1 MSINNLTLLT
11 VVKFA
16 KIDAEVSP
24 GLVDEDS
31 AGYAGPAGV
40 ACGGFVLEYGQ
51 RLPET
56 DECGGNTRESL
67 RHDIADYHCVNHIR
81 QHKQG
86 VDFYQ
91 SSDDMPEAM

>member
-31 AGYAGPAGV
+31 AGDACPAGV
-40 ACGGFVLEYGQ
+40 ACGGLVLENGQ

-56 DECGGNTRESL
+56 DEGGRKAGESL
-67 RHDIADYHCVNHIR
+67 
-81 QHKQG
+81 
-86 VDFYQ
+86 
-91 SSDDMPEAM
+91 